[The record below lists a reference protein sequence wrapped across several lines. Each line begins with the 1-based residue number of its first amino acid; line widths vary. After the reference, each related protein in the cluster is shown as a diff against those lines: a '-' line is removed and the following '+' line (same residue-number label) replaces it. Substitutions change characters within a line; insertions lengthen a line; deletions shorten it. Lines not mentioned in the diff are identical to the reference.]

1 MSKAITNNRLAEI
14 AATVQAEHT
23 ATMGALRESMAH
35 AVNIGALLT
44 EAKQLVK
51 HGDWGKWIM
60 DNCQFSERT
69 AQNYMRV
76 YAKYPQLAKSATV
89 ADLTYREAVGL
100 LAESNQTKIIEPSA
114 GGWIEKLDQ
123 AQRVTV
129 EIQSLI
135 NEIKQANRN
144 NVDPYTNDL
153 TPARRMLAGVQE
165 LVKHEELEE
174 LVTAYCD
181 LMRGAMLEASQ
192 DEIFPM
198 LEPALQQKV
207 NDWLAWA
214 NSGVDIWKYQ
224 PPA

>member
-1 MSKAITNNRLAEI
+1 MTKAITNNRLAEI
-14 AATVQAEHT
+14 AATVQIEHN

-100 LAESNQTKIIEPSA
+100 LAEPNQIKTIEPSA

-123 AQRVTV
+123 AQHAAV
-129 EIQSLI
+129 EIQSRI
-135 NEIKQANRN
+135 NEIKQATENTT
-144 NVDPYTNDL
+144 DDL
-153 TPARRMLAGVQE
+153 TPARRMLAVSQE
-165 LVKHEELEE
+165 LVRREELDE

-181 LMRGAMLEASQ
+181 LMRAAMVEASQ

-198 LEPALQQKV
+198 LEPALQRKV

-214 NSGVDIWKYQ
+214 SSGLNIWEYQ
-224 PPA
+224 PPV